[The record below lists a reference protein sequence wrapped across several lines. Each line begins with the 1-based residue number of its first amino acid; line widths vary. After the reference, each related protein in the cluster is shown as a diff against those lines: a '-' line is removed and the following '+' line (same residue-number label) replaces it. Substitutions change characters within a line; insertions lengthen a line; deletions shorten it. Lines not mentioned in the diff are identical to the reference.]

1 MCVTINQILKKP
13 NPATNYRITFHLC
26 AYLKL
31 AFPVILNFTK
41 IKIKNYRNCFL
52 FYLNCS
58 FSSCIMKILGKNQEV
73 ESGIILLHIYK

>member
-41 IKIKNYRNCFL
+41 IKTLKITETV
-52 FYLNCS
+52 FY
-58 FSSCIMKILGKNQEV
+58 FT
-73 ESGIILLHIYK
+73 